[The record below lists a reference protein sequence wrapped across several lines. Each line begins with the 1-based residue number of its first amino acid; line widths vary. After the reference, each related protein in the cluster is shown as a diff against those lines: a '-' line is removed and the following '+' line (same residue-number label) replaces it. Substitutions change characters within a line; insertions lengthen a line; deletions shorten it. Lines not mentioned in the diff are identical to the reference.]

1 MAGGQEEDIRI
12 KHLYK
17 EVNSMNDPTAYW
29 QANVKLVLSCI
40 IVWFVVSFGFGIFIA
55 DALNSIQI
63 GGYRLGFWFAQQG
76 SMYIFIA
83 LIFFYS
89 IRMNALDKKFNVEE
103 KEEGE

>member
-1 MAGGQEEDIRI
+1 
-12 KHLYK
+12 
-17 EVNSMNDPTAYW
+17 MNDPTAYW

-89 IRMNALDKKFNVEE
+89 IRMNSLDKKFNVEE

>member
-1 MAGGQEEDIRI
+1 
-12 KHLYK
+12 
-17 EVNSMNDPTAYW
+17 MNDPTAYW
-29 QANVKLVLSCI
+29 QANVKLVVSCI

-55 DALNSIQI
+55 DALNNIQI

-89 IRMNALDKKFNVEE
+89 IRMNTLDKKFNVDE